1 MFNSKRFVK
10 DFLCVEYMNDT
21 SVVISNGT
29 SGKTEY
35 NFDAIYN
42 GSTDQISFYKDVAS
56 PTIEEV
62 LKGYN
67 GTIFTYGQS
76 GSGKTYTIFG
86 DDIFD
91 DHKKGI
97 IPRSMYFNTINDRD
111 HIFSYIENE
120 NNDKIEFQLKFSI
133 LEIYK
138 ETLYDLLSPI
148 RNSNAQLKIK
158 EDPKKGIFV
167 ENLSEPYIEDKEE
180 LLFLLDSAEEN
191 RYVNETKLNKN
202 SSRSHIVFILH
213 ILQKMPDGV
222 EKKGI
227 LNLIDLAGSERV
239 TSTLF

>member
-1 MFNSKRFVK
+1 
-10 DFLCVEYMNDT
+10 
-21 SVVISNGT
+21 
-29 SGKTEY
+29 
-35 NFDAIYN
+35 
-42 GSTDQISFYKDVAS
+42 
-56 PTIEEV
+56 
-62 LKGYN
+62 
-67 GTIFTYGQS
+67 
-76 GSGKTYTIFG
+76 
-86 DDIFD
+86 
-91 DHKKGI
+91 
-97 IPRSMYFNTINDRD
+97 
-111 HIFSYIENE
+111 
-120 NNDKIEFQLKFSI
+120 LKFSI

-138 ETLYDLLSPI
+138 ETLYDLLNPI
-148 RNSNAQLKIK
+148 RNSNVQLKIK

-239 TSTLF
+239 SYTLL